1 MRSHF
6 KGLILVTGVA
16 AVWGVCQLGG
26 VQAQAQGQQ
35 ATQIKRETARPLASI
50 EGKDN
55 YAAYC
60 ASCHGKTG
68 TGNGPAAPALKVAP
82 TDLTR
87 LAALSGGKFA
97 SLKIEQLILGK
108 SKVPPSHGS
117 PDMPIWGPV
126 FHAMSTDTAA
136 ESLRVQNLVAYLKSI
151 QAK

>member
-6 KGLILVTGVA
+6 MGFTSVMGVVVVCGL
-16 AVWGVCQLGG
+16 CQLGN
-26 VQAQAQGQQ
+26 VQAQGQGQ
-35 ATQIKRETARPLASI
+35 AATQIKRETARPLTSI
-50 EGKDN
+50 EGKDT

-60 ASCHGKTG
+60 ASCHGTTG

-87 LAALSGGKFA
+87 LAALGGGKFDA
-97 SLKIEQLILGK
+97 LKIEQLILGK
-108 SKVPPSHGS
+108 SKVPLSHGS

-126 FHAMSTDTAA
+126 FHAMSSDTAG
-136 ESLRVQNLVAYLKSI
+136 ESLRVQNLVNYLKSI